1 VSKWAIACVLLCG
14 IVHAADSGLLVV
26 KAGGKYGFI
35 DRSGALAIAPK
46 YDMVL
51 AGSADN
57 GQLLGVSIQGKWG
70 FVDRSGKMAIEPRF
84 DVVQPFEN
92 GLGKAQL
99 NNKWG
104 LIDTAGKFVIQPQWD
119 AVGDPC
125 EGMVRVGL
133 DVSGEHR
140 GSYVRY
146 TWGYANSE
154 GKIVVQPTYSRVW
167 DFKNGV
173 ALVNKGGHWN
183 RSYYYDMPGGGS
195 DRIIGGE
202 WSRIDKTGKVVAGP
216 VQFLDTDER
225 SRVAKQAPGEPML
238 DEGLCPA
245 LSGGKWGY
253 IDGDWQVK
261 IPCVWPGAGRFS
273 EGLATVPRGP
283 DPKGQFTY
291 GFINT
296 KGQVVIEPKFAYAA
310 PFRDGLALV
319 ATMVGKEQMWGV
331 IDKMGKF
338 VVEPVYRGL
347 GALGGSLWQGYTRDG
362 KTIMFDT
369 SGKVIMTCHNLVTL
383 GHGRVVVTD
392 MVDRK
397 QTWWLSDLSGR
408 RLATLEGLA
417 VRLGEGLLLSQRQ
430 LEGPRAGEVGLM
442 DDDGKEILPCEYAQ
456 IVPEPGGATGRFLVC
471 KGNKWG
477 IVGRDGKF
485 ILPLEYEDLAILSDE
500 LMGIKQAGRW
510 GLAKRATGQII
521 CPPRY
526 AHLDHKFGEGLMA
539 ARLEVGGPLG
549 YIDAAGKVVI
559 EPRFGM
565 AGLFQ
570 GGLASVEIDGVG
582 TWIDTS
588 GKVLW
593 KP

>member
-1 VSKWAIACVLLCG
+1 
-14 IVHAADSGLLVV
+14 
-26 KAGGKYGFI
+26 
-35 DRSGALAIAPK
+35 
-46 YDMVL
+46 
-51 AGSADN
+51 
-57 GQLLGVSIQGKWG
+57 
-70 FVDRSGKMAIEPRF
+70 
-84 DVVQPFEN
+84 
-92 GLGKAQL
+92 
-99 NNKWG
+99 
-104 LIDTAGKFVIQPQWD
+104 
-119 AVGDPC
+119 
-125 EGMVRVGL
+125 
-133 DVSGEHR
+133 
-140 GSYVRY
+140 
-146 TWGYANSE
+146 
-154 GKIVVQPTYSRVW
+154 
-167 DFKNGV
+167 
-173 ALVNKGGHWN
+173 
-183 RSYYYDMPGGGS
+183 
-195 DRIIGGE
+195 
-202 WSRIDKTGKVVAGP
+202 
-216 VQFLDTDER
+216 
-225 SRVAKQAPGEPML
+225 
-238 DEGLCPA
+238 
-245 LSGGKWGY
+245 
-253 IDGDWQVK
+253 
-261 IPCVWPGAGRFS
+261 
-273 EGLATVPRGP
+273 
-283 DPKGQFTY
+283 
-291 GFINT
+291 
-296 KGQVVIEPKFAYAA
+296 
-310 PFRDGLALV
+310 
-319 ATMVGKEQMWGV
+319 
-331 IDKMGKF
+331 MGKF
-338 VVEPVYRGL
+338 VVEPAYRGVT
-347 GALGGSLWQGYTRDG
+347 ALGDSLWRGYTRERKMAMLDA
-362 KTIMFDT
+362 
-369 SGKVIMTCHNLVTL
+369 SGKVIMTCQSLVML
-383 GHGRVVVTD
+383 GHGRVVVAD
-392 MVDRK
+392 MVGGK